1 MCLIV
6 FAWRVHPEF
15 PLVLGANRD
24 EFFDR
29 PTLPAAFWPER
40 PLLLAGRDLRK
51 GGTWLGI
58 TRHGRVAAVTNY
70 RHGLDAPR
78 DAPSRGQLVTSFL
91 AEDIAPEA
99 FLARVAA
106 TSHGHDGFNLIVG
119 DRGGLFYYSNRN
131 AAPQPID
138 AGVHG
143 LSNALLDTPWP
154 KVQRA
159 KAALADLM
167 GAERSLLL
175 KGVFALLADESRPA
189 DADLPATGV
198 GLEWERLL
206 SAVFIAS
213 PHYGTRCST
222 VLLVDRHG
230 HMTFVERTFEAPPAV
245 WADRAYEIDLSP
257 VAASAP

>member
-6 FAWRVHPEF
+6 FAWQVHPEF

-24 EFFDR
+24 EYFDR

-40 PLLLAGRDLRK
+40 TDLLAGRDLQK

-70 RHGLDAPR
+70 RHGLYAPR
-78 DAPSRGQLVTSFL
+78 EARSRGQLVASFL
-91 AEDIAPEA
+91 GGESAPDA

-106 TSHGHDGFNLIVG
+106 DPNAYDGFNLIAG
-119 DRGGLFYYSNRN
+119 DRGGLHYYSNRN
-131 AAPQPID
+131 GEPQPVG

-159 KAALADLM
+159 KAALSILL
-167 GAERSLLL
+167 GAEKPSLLA
-175 KGVFALLADESRPA
+175 GVFALLADESRPA
-189 DADLPATGV
+189 DAELPATGV
-198 GLEWERLL
+198 SLEWERLL
-206 SAVFIAS
+206 SAAFIAS
-213 PHYGTRCST
+213 TDYGTRCST
-222 VLLVDRHG
+222 VLLVDRRG
-230 HMTFVERTFEAPPAV
+230 DLTFVERSFERLPPRST
-245 WADRAYEIDLSP
+245 DRAYEVESSP
-257 VAASAP
+257 ATAGTP